1 MTPKKRKDTLK
12 GFDDNISMCE
22 SSLEQHSDETTRKR
36 YEKLLKEY
44 QYDKDEFLKKH
55 PLKIK
60 KVPIVHWTPVS
71 KGEISKDIFEGQPFL
86 TVNVK
91 DTYTERPTYD
101 SIRKYWLRVSDVR
114 CENLVE
120 EMGYIVGV
128 IYEKSSKKY
137 VVVGVVQVENWKR
150 HEIRE
155 GENQGRVEFMGE
167 LLTDHPS
174 IDCIL
179 KDVEGSEDLITVSG
193 TLQGFNFPDQEKK
206 DS

>member
-22 SSLEQHSDETTRKR
+22 SSIGQHSDETTRKR

-55 PLKIK
+55 PPKIK

-91 DTYTERPTYD
+91 DTYTERPTKD
-101 SIRKYWLRVSDVR
+101 SIRMYWSIKDDR
-114 CENLVE
+114 CEYLVE
-120 EMGYIVGV
+120 EKGYVIGV
-128 IYEKSSKKY
+128 IES
-137 VVVGVVQVENWKR
+137 VVIGVLQVSGWK
-150 HEIRE
+150 IITE
-155 GENQGRVEFMGE
+155 GDNEGRVEFEGE
-167 LLTDHPS
+167 LLSDHPS
-174 IDCIL
+174 IDFTL
-179 KDVEGSEDLITVSG
+179 KDRTVSG
-193 TLQGFNFPDQEKK
+193 PIQYFNYPDDWKDEKE
-206 DS
+206 S